1 MKIRDAIVLLSL
13 LAMSSCTAI
22 LVETTGSQGIQED
35 PTERTTGARIE
46 DEAIETKVLVNIKSQ
61 EPALKAANIDVVSF
75 NGVVLLVG
83 QVESEA
89 LKNRATEIASQ
100 ASIKI
105 KRIHNEMEVAGK
117 TNLISRTNDTWLAT
131 KVRTRMLTNREVP
144 SDQVK
149 IVAENG
155 TVYLMGL
162 ISQLEGDNA
171 ANVARNVSGV
181 SRVVKVFE
189 YIN

>member
-1 MKIRDAIVLLSL
+1 MKSRNILVLLIT
-13 LAMSSCTAI
+13 LAMSSCTTI
-22 LVETTGSQGIQED
+22 LVETTGDEGIQED

-46 DEAIETKVLVNIKSQ
+46 DEAIETKVLVNMKSQ
-61 EPALKAANIDVVSF
+61 EPGLKNAHIDAVSY
-75 NGVVLLVG
+75 NGVLLLLG

-89 LKNRATEIASQ
+89 LKARATEIASQ
-100 ASIKI
+100 ASAKI
-105 KRIHNEMEVAGK
+105 KRIHNEMEVSGK
-117 TNLISRTNDTWLAT
+117 TSLVSRTNDTWINT
-131 KVRTRMLTNREVP
+131 KVRTRMMTNRDVP
-144 SDQVK
+144 SDQIK
-149 IVAENG
+149 IVVENG

-162 ISQLEGDNA
+162 ISEMEGDNA

>member
-1 MKIRDAIVLLSL
+1 MKSRNILVLLIT
-13 LAMSSCTAI
+13 LAMSSCTTI
-22 LVETTGSQGIQED
+22 LVETTGDEGIQED

-46 DEAIETKVLVNIKSQ
+46 DEAIETKVLVNMKSQ
-61 EPALKAANIDVVSF
+61 EPGLKNAHIDAVSY
-75 NGVVLLVG
+75 NGVVLLLG

-89 LKNRATEIASQ
+89 LKARATEIASQ
-100 ASIKI
+100 ASAKI
-105 KRIHNEMEVAGK
+105 KRIHNEMEVSGK
-117 TNLISRTNDTWLAT
+117 TSLVSRTNDTWINT
-131 KVRTRMLTNREVP
+131 KVRTRMMTNRDVP
-144 SDQVK
+144 SDQIK
-149 IVAENG
+149 IVVENG

-162 ISQLEGDNA
+162 ISEMEGDNA